1 MELTRSQKSFINKV
15 EENNEVL
22 NRALI
27 HGNWGTGKS
36 HILNYINER
45 NIMKN
50 NDQILIVDTWK
61 YEGLEVEEMIVRALI
76 EINCT
81 AYELNNALKHMKKLI
96 SQGVLKKVN
105 IKIDEKTGINIK
117 KISECAKNK
126 SLNEFLKGYTTLMSA
141 PIVDICKTM
150 DVKYIVFDE
159 LDRTKPDT
167 MFEVLK
173 FYKYFDHKD
182 LYLSCCMN
190 KKESIAILKHMYG
203 NDYSAEAYFDKLFI
217 NEFEINKNKR
227 EIREALRL
235 AMIEHGIIPEI
246 FKKSQSSFFCRFFVG
261 IAKLEG
267 IKLSD
272 FISLFPNE
280 MIFQSYDN
288 IDLQKIQDKLIEIH
302 PDYEEYYLKTL
313 AEKISEVNY
322 FMYDFNIKESEINE
336 KYKLLDNFLSI
347 FRSESYGKK
356 ILVDLLETMIEQ
368 EENIVESNLRYASV
382 YELNLRE
389 INNIVVVIKNLSSH
403 PDLTKLG
410 YEAMFDLCQLKV
422 HNPIL
427 YGKLMNVTT
436 SEEYNLVKKTYLKS
450 TEFSEFEDYNFFFHA

>member
-235 AMIEHGIIPEI
+235 AMIE
-246 FKKSQSSFFCRFFVG
+246 
-261 IAKLEG
+261 
-267 IKLSD
+267 
-272 FISLFPNE
+272 
-280 MIFQSYDN
+280 
-288 IDLQKIQDKLIEIH
+288 
-302 PDYEEYYLKTL
+302 
-313 AEKISEVNY
+313 
-322 FMYDFNIKESEINE
+322 
-336 KYKLLDNFLSI
+336 
-347 FRSESYGKK
+347 
-356 ILVDLLETMIEQ
+356 Q